1 MDIKVK
7 VRGIY
12 STGLIKYLLEKGYKV
27 TQLSRKQQRRFGIKS
42 KEEPD
47 IIINDTPDRLGIIVK
62 GEKRKVLRLLAD
74 FKEDF
79 WDSIF
84 LVSIKGVITKGKL
97 IEKKENEALI
107 ETDYGVGVLPIN
119 EVEGE
124 EMFVQIVEEEPLR
137 FTTRIRLEGKY
148 VIIIKGGFHNISN
161 KIPQERQL
169 ELEKVLQEKAKPGFG
184 IYFKPSSAKA
194 KIEDIK
200 KEIDALYE
208 KFEKKEFEEKIVAR
222 VYFGYHSKRLIEE
235 YRNKVIPTIR
245 KHLEYRTSKTFNIIV
260 DLAEK
265 ILEKDPNLRELV
277 EETILEVNAEKIK
290 ERGTVIRMH
299 LKPWNKSHQKIEAV
313 KDIKIVENKFVLET
327 IRPIKPGGTYD
338 QLNLPIEPGDYAVCK
353 YKEGEFYYEVY
364 YYSKDGNLK
373 FKYIN
378 INTPIE
384 IFGTRIRYF
393 DLEIDVIEREG
404 MKMVVESEKFEE
416 LFRKGIISSKLYN
429 FIKELVEKL

>member
-1 MDIKVK
+1 MSIKVK

-27 TQLSRKQQRRFGIKS
+27 TQLSRKQQQRFSIKS

-47 IIINDTPDRLGIIVK
+47 ISINDTQDRLGIIIK
-62 GEKRKVLRLLAD
+62 GEKKKVLRLLAD

-107 ETDYGVGVLPIN
+107 ETDYGTGTLPLN
-119 EVEGE
+119 ELEGE
-124 EMFVQIVEEEPLR
+124 EIYVQIIEEEPLK
-137 FTTRIRLEGKY
+137 FTTKIRLEGKY
-148 VIIIKGGFHNISN
+148 IIIIKGGFHNISN

-169 ELEKVLQEKAKPGFG
+169 ELEKILQEKAKPGFG

-200 KEIDALYE
+200 KEIDTLYE
-208 KFEKKEFEEKIVAR
+208 KFERKEFEEKITAK
-222 VYFGYHSKRLIEE
+222 VYFGYYSKRLIEE

-260 DLAEK
+260 DLSEK

-277 EETILEVNAEKIK
+277 EESILEVNAEKIK
-290 ERGTVIRMH
+290 ERGTIIRMH
-299 LKPWNKSHQKIEAV
+299 LKPWEKSHQKIEFV
-313 KDIKIVENKFVLET
+313 KNLKIENGKLILET
-327 IRPIKPGGTYD
+327 IRPLKPKGTYD
-338 QLNLPIEPGDYAVCK
+338 QLNLPIEPGDYAICK

-364 YYSKDGNLK
+364 YYSKDGKLK
-373 FKYIN
+373 FKYVN

-393 DLEIDVIEREG
+393 DLEIDIIEKEG
-404 MKMVVESEKFEE
+404 MRMVVEAEKFEE
-416 LFRKGIISSKLYN
+416 LFRKGVISSKLYN
-429 FIKELVEKL
+429 FIKSLVEKL